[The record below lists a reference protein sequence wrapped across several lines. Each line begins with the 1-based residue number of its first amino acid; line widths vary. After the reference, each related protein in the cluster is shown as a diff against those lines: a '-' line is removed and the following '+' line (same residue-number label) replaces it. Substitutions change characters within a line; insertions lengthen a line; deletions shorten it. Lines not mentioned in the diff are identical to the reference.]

1 VIPRHTIETILSA
14 SKIEEVVGDFV
25 NLKRRGS
32 NLIGLCPF
40 HNEKTPSFN
49 VSPAR
54 GIYKCFGCGK
64 AGNPV
69 NFIMEHEQYS
79 YPEALRYLAAKYN
92 IEVEEEERSP
102 EYTQEQQ
109 LRESLLV
116 VSEFAARYFKE
127 QLLHSDEGRSV
138 GGTYFDE
145 RGFTD
150 KTIETFQLGYAPE
163 GWHAF
168 TDRAISE
175 GYKLEFLEKSGL
187 TIVNGERKMD
197 RFHGRVIFPIHNI
210 TGKVIAFGARI
221 LKTDPKA
228 AKYLNSPES
237 EIYHKSKILYGIYF
251 AKKSIVAKDEC
262 FLVEG
267 YTDVISMY
275 QSGIENVVASSGTAL
290 TQDQIRLISRYTSN
304 ITVLYDGDPAGI
316 KASLR
321 GIDLI
326 LAEGLNVKVVLFP
339 DGHDPDSFARAHDTY
354 QLQEYLSTHAQDF
367 IRFKTSL
374 LMEGAAGDPIKKAGL
389 IRDIMETIA
398 LIPDP
403 IIRSTYT
410 RECSTLMDI
419 GEQILIAELNKILR
433 KSASAIRE
441 QPQEEF
447 AHLPDIIE
455 EEQEAITNHDSSEFQ
470 EYDLLRLALNYASES
485 IYFPP
490 SDDEHSPDVQ
500 PVSERVVDYIIH
512 EVSAENIVF
521 ENPVYD
527 NIFREMESALHSG
540 NAITADTFVNHE
552 NVAIQIAA
560 AGMLSMNYT
569 LSERWSDKGIFVTL
583 ESDLL
588 YKAVTSSIYAWK
600 NRVVTRM
607 IHRIGEQI
615 KATEDPDII
624 DELLKEQIHLDQVKK
639 MISEKLGITVLR

>member
-1 VIPRHTIETILSA
+1 MIPRHTIETILSA

-127 QLLHSDEGRSV
+127 QLLHTDEGKSV
-138 GGTYFDE
+138 GGAYFDE

-168 TDRAISE
+168 TDRAIAE
-175 GYKLEFLEKSGL
+175 GFKLEFLEKSGL

-197 RFHGRVIFPIHNI
+197 RFHGRVIFPIHTI

-221 LKTDPKA
+221 LKTDQKA

-267 YTDVISMY
+267 YTDVISLH

-304 ITVLYDGDPAGI
+304 ITVLYDGDSAGI

-354 QLQEYLSTHAQDF
+354 QLQEYLSTNAQDF
-367 IRFKTSL
+367 IRFKTSM
-374 LMEGAAGDPIKKAGL
+374 LMEGTAGDPIKKAGL

-433 KSASAIRE
+433 KSVSAVRE
-441 QPQEEF
+441 QPEDTYAETPEI
-447 AHLPDIIE
+447 AE
-455 EEQEAITNHDSSEFQ
+455 EEETITHYDSSEFQ
-470 EYDLLRLALNYASES
+470 EYDLLRLAMNYANEN
-485 IYFPP
+485 IYFPH
-490 SDDEHSPDVQ
+490 SDDEETHDLQ
-500 PVSERVVDYIIH
+500 PVSERVVDYIVH

-527 NIFREMESALHSG
+527 SIFREMESTLHAG
-540 NAITADTFVNHE
+540 NSFTADTFVNHQ

-560 AGMLSMNYT
+560 AGMLSLNYT
-569 LSERWSDKGIFVTL
+569 LSERWSDKGIYVTL

-588 YKAVTSSIYAWK
+588 YKAVTSSIYSWK
-600 NRVVTRM
+600 NKVVTRM
-607 IHRIGEQI
+607 IRQIGEKI
-615 KATEDPDII
+615 KATDDPDKI